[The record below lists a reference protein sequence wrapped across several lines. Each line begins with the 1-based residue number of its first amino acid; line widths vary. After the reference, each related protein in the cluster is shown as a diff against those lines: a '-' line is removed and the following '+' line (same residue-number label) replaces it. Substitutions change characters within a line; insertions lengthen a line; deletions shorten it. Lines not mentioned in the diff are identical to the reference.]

1 MRLQFSPFSIL
12 FLSFVLCCCSR
23 QEPKSTDLVTFPLR
37 GKVISVDTVKQ
48 RVTLAHE
55 EIPDYMMAMT
65 MPFRV
70 KERALL
76 RPLEPG
82 DSVFATLAVSRTESW
97 LETIN
102 VMKAGE
108 KSEPMSPE
116 AISFKHLFKLGEM
129 FPDEVLLNQD
139 GKAIRLKDH
148 RGKALAMTFIYT
160 RCPLPDFCI
169 RMSDYFARIQREL
182 KKDKLLDGKW
192 HLLSISFDPKFDS
205 PKVLKS
211 YGKSYNADFSVWE
224 FATDPDTSGKTV
236 LRIADGLDLTYGD
249 DEGLIQH
256 NLRTV
261 LIDKEGNLVKV
272 INGNEWTPEEVVRE
286 MKLIVNGER

>member
-1 MRLQFSPFSIL
+1 MRLPFISFSIL
-12 FLSFVLCCCSR
+12 LPSFVLSCCSK
-23 QEPKSTDLVTFPLR
+23 QEPKSIDLVTFPLR

-65 MPFRV
+65 MPFKV

-102 VMKAGE
+102 VFKAGE
-108 KSEPMSPE
+108 KTEAMSPE
-116 AISFKHLFKLGEM
+116 AISFKHLFKPGEM
-129 FPDEVLLNQD
+129 FPDETLLNQE
-139 GKAIRLKDH
+139 GKPVHLSDYRRKVL
-148 RGKALAMTFIYT
+148 ALTFIYT

-169 RMSDYFARIQREL
+169 RMSDYFARMQQEM
-182 KKDKLLDGKW
+182 KKDKSLDGKW
-192 HLLSISFDPKFDS
+192 HLLTISFDPKFDS

-211 YGKSYNADFSVWE
+211 YGKSYSADFSVWG
-224 FATDPDTSGKTV
+224 FATDPDTTGKTV
-236 LRIADGLDLTYGD
+236 LRIADGLDLTYAD

-261 LIDKEGNLVKV
+261 LIDKEGRLVKV
-272 INGNEWTPEEVVRE
+272 INGNEWTPEEVVGE
-286 MKLIVNGER
+286 IKKLTVVN